1 MISLISLKKHPLICH
16 LTLKFCMNLFRY
28 SDKFFSRCEKYEVM
42 NAEPNTQ
49 MLLKINVIET
59 TFLGV
64 LDGNCKTDYVVVQD
78 GKHAYI

>member
-1 MISLISLKKHPLICH
+1 
-16 LTLKFCMNLFRY
+16 
-28 SDKFFSRCEKYEVM
+28 M

-64 LDGNCKTDYVVVQD
+64 LAGNCKTDYVVVHD
-78 GKHAYI
+78 GKYVFQKDLVFTL

>member
-1 MISLISLKKHPLICH
+1 
-16 LTLKFCMNLFRY
+16 
-28 SDKFFSRCEKYEVM
+28 M

-64 LDGNCKTDYVVVQD
+64 LAGNCKTDYVVVHD
-78 GKHAYI
+78 GKHVFQKDSVFTLLNLEFTCQCNHKHFIFLKD

>member
-1 MISLISLKKHPLICH
+1 MHEY
-16 LTLKFCMNLFRY
+16 FRY
-28 SDKFFSRCEKYEVM
+28 SDKFFSRCEKYEVT

-64 LDGNCKTDYVVVQD
+64 LAGNCKTDYVVVHD
-78 GKHAYI
+78 GKHVFEKKLVFTL